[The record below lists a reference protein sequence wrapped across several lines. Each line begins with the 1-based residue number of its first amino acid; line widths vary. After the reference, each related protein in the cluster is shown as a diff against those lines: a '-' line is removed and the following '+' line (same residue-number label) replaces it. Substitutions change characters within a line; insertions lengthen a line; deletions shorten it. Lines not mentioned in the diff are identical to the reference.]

1 MTPDSTVPSD
11 TDRLAEIRARLDAAT
26 PGPWHRKGKAVLGPR
41 EERDLG
47 TGPAAL
53 LHTGMPYDGPNGR
66 CGANAELA
74 ANAPDDL
81 AFLLGELDDA
91 QRLFDALGSEAAE
104 ELKAAHATLTTL
116 QGRLDTAEGQLA
128 TVGRIIEP
136 RDPNW
141 KPLSERYPEHFK
153 RVTDEERARRN
164 GWDEGV
170 SLMSQR
176 IKAVLDGKSTE
187 DYDGVI
193 ACTGCGK
200 CSYCRKRGVT
210 AADVLGLGEGDG
222 Q

>member
-1 MTPDSTVPSD
+1 MTVPS
-11 TDRLAEIRARLDAAT
+11 TERRVEIRRRLAMAKIAAS
-26 PGPWHRKGKAVLGPR
+26 
-41 EERDLG
+41 
-47 TGPAAL
+47 
-53 LHTGMPYDGPNGR
+53 
-66 CGANAELA
+66 
-74 ANAPDDL
+74 NAPDTFWHTFVEDTEL
-81 AFLLGELDDA
+81 LLGQVEELEGHLSVRPVIEQTIGELMDE
-91 QRLFDALGSEAAE
+91 RDAL
-104 ELKAAHATLTTL
+104 
-116 QGRLDTAEGQLA
+116 QGQLDKVA
-128 TVGRIIEP
+128 RIIEP

-176 IKAVLDGKSTE
+176 IKAVLDGESAE

-210 AADVLGLGEGDG
+210 AADVLGLGGEATDA
-222 Q
+222 